1 MNAEF
6 SWANVK
12 GGDGLEGMGVR
23 WEDNIKADVR

>member
-12 GGDGLEGMGVR
+12 GRGDLEGMGVR